1 MTEKDIKI
9 CGHGSGNPSLKNM
22 HTYNAM
28 RYSQKMADG
37 TPKGVVEVRRPKGM
51 TDEMRKKYVA
61 EYTKILGRNIYSNN
75 LRQYVFTPY
84 KNGKYYSD
92 CSSSQ
97 AEALRRVGI
106 SIGILNTR
114 GIHESDKFET
124 VPVKIVAGHI
134 QNPEI
139 LKVGDQILYAGNA
152 DRPMKIGHV
161 EGVYS
166 MPEETPEP
174 TPVERKKAVASR
186 GAKSKDTSLK
196 GTYKT
201 TGSLHLRDGA
211 GVQWK
216 SLCIMPK
223 GTKVKM
229 YGWYTTVL
237 GRKWYYVQTSVGDT
251 DYTGFCSSKYLQRV

>member
-51 TDEMRKKYVA
+51 TDEMRKKYVE

-124 VPVKIVAGHI
+124 LPVKIVAGHVM
-134 QNPEI
+134 NPEI

-166 MPEETPEP
+166 VPEEKKPEP
-174 TPVERKKAVASR
+174 TPVKEVVASR

-211 GVQWK
+211 GVQYK
-216 SLCIMPK
+216 SLAIMPK
-223 GTKVKM
+223 GQRVKM
-229 YGWYTTVL
+229 YGWYTPVL
-237 GRKWYYVQTSVGDT
+237 GRKWFYVQTTLDGVK
-251 DYTGFCSSKYLQRV
+251 YTGFCSSKYLTRV